1 MTSVHSP
8 CLIAV
13 LGIDMSKAKFNA
25 HLLLPADGGSHS
37 GEFANTAEGFKA
49 LGRWLKKHSPKGG
62 TLHAGV
68 EATGNYALPLLMQL
82 HQAGHRVSY
91 LNPRRV
97 KDFTRSLGRKAK
109 TDPVDARD
117 IALMVERLRP
127 SLWTPP
133 TVERCELQALV
144 RHRRD
149 LVAQVT
155 ANGNRLKTAQSPAVK
170 SSLQQLLKHL
180 RQQLKAIETQIS
192 NHTLTHNSLQRDE
205 RLLRSIPGFGRT
217 VSAAVL
223 GELPRLEDFTRAR
236 EVVAF
241 AGMAPT
247 VTTSGSSVQKRGR
260 MSKEGSP
267 LLRQMLYMAALNTI
281 TRPTALSPFYQA
293 LVARGKSKACAL
305 GALMNKL
312 LRIAFGVLKHQTP
325 FVENFAKI

>member
-1 MTSVHSP
+1 MTPVDSP
-8 CLIAV
+8 CLASV

-25 HLLLPADGGSHS
+25 HLSLPGDGGSHS

-49 LGRWLKKHSPKGG
+49 LSQWLKKHTPKGG
-62 TLHAGV
+62 SLHAGV
-68 EATGNYALPLLMQL
+68 EATGNYALPLLMHL
-82 HQAGHRVSY
+82 HRAGHRVSY

-127 SLWTPP
+127 ALWTPP
-133 TVERCELQALV
+133 AVERCELQALV

-170 SSLQQLLKHL
+170 ASLQQLLKHL
-180 RQQLKAIETQIS
+180 RQQLKAIEEQIS
-192 NHTLTHNSLQRDE
+192 RHTLAHNSLQRDE

-223 GELPRLEDFTRAR
+223 GELPRLEDFSRAR

-247 VTTSGSSVQKRGR
+247 VTSSGSSVQKRGR

-267 LLRQMLYMAALNTI
+267 LLRQMIYMAALNAI
-281 TRPTALSPFYQA
+281 TRPTALKPFYQA

-305 GALMNKL
+305 RALMNKL

-325 FVENFAKI
+325 FVENFAKL